1 MKRISDAK
9 NCKRISFR
17 SVKIPGIILMAA
29 TLLLIT
35 GSLDSNDA
43 YATHLTP
50 DTKWQLVSISS
61 YPACT
66 VLNAHLMLKF
76 DQLTEDYLALY
87 QFENS
92 KYQPLCMTE
101 IEYTSEYEAPHD
113 LDLIILVYDRELGE
127 KELHGQKMGG
137 LLTHSG
143 ADKTKNHALVI
154 CGDCS
159 NFYYSDSV
167 WILTHELSHFVLYV
181 LDYDISII
189 EDLVHLA
196 DEKYDQC
203 RKSFSGDCASIITK
217 LRVDVDAY
225 SYSVMPVHEPAVG
238 QQLGDATKDV
248 QVPQVVVELSKIIT
262 QWWVAGKITEG
273 EFSNVLGYLTQINP
287 LYNQEG
293 TVLFADDPIDKDRVT
308 WQDKFSELNSSPSDR
323 DTITDINKND
333 ILSKMPKNWISENE
347 RIFSE
352 QSTLGLPEWFKNT
365 ADWWTLDKITD
376 KEFKKN
382 VEYLAETG
390 IIRPH
395 ALQVLGKVVNEQ
407 TLVGSSLQG
416 LLDDVESLVDL
427 QNLNEYDGT
436 KLIKKLDGAKIQFD
450 NDNTA
455 NGCKNLD
462 QFIEHVSVYIDESKL
477 VETNGQPLIN
487 TVDIIKLNF
496 C

>member
-1 MKRISDAK
+1 MKWISDAK

-101 IEYTSEYEAPHD
+101 IEYTSEYEAPPD

-159 NFYYSDSV
+159 SFYYSDSV

-238 QQLGDATKDV
+238 QQLGDATKDI

-352 QSTLGLPEWFKNT
+352 QSTLGLPEWFKNA
-365 ADWWTLDKITD
+365 ADWWALDKITD

-436 KLIKKLDGAKIQFD
+436 RLIKKLDGAKIQFD

>member
-1 MKRISDAK
+1 MKRILDAK

-17 SVKIPGIILMAA
+17 SVKIPGIILMAS

-35 GSLDSNDA
+35 GSLGSNDA
-43 YATHLTP
+43 YATHLTD

-61 YPACT
+61 YPTCT
-66 VLNAHLMLKF
+66 VLNSHLMLKF
-76 DQLTEDYLALY
+76 DQLAEDYLALY

-101 IEYTSEYEAPHD
+101 IEYSSEYQAPPD
-113 LDLIILVYDRELGE
+113 LDLIILVYDSELGE

-137 LLTHSG
+137 LLTHTG
-143 ADKTKNHALVI
+143 ADKTKNHALVV

-159 NFYYSDSV
+159 NFYYSEPA

-181 LDYDISII
+181 LDYDNSVI
-189 EDLVHLA
+189 EGLVHLA
-196 DEKYDQC
+196 DEKHDQC
-203 RKSFSGDCASIITK
+203 RKSFSGDCASVITK

-225 SYSVMPVHEPAVG
+225 SYSVMPLYEPAVG
-238 QQLGDATKDV
+238 QQLVDATKDV
-248 QVPQVVVELSKIIT
+248 KVPPVVVELSKIIT

-287 LYNQEG
+287 LLNRDG

-308 WQDKFSELNSSPSDR
+308 WQDKFSELNSSPSDG
-323 DTITDINKND
+323 DAITNIDKNYV
-333 ILSKMPKNWISENE
+333 LSKMPKNWISENE
-347 RIFSE
+347 RLFSE
-352 QSTLGLPEWFKNT
+352 QSSLGLPEWFKNT
-365 ADWWTLDKITD
+365 ADWWTSDKITN

-382 VEYLAETG
+382 VEYLAEAG

-395 ALQVLGKVVNEQ
+395 ALQVLGKVVNPQ

-416 LLDDVESLVDL
+416 LLEDVESLVDL
-427 QNLNEYDGT
+427 QNLNKEDGT
-436 KLIKKLDGAKIQFD
+436 GLIKKLEGASIQFD

-455 NGCKNLD
+455 NGCKRID
-462 QFIEHVSVYIDESKL
+462 QFIERVSVYIDESKL

-487 TVDIIKLNF
+487 TADIIKLSF